1 MWNFDDIIRDEI
13 KESLR
18 LLEANDEEAFIA
30 AQSELIANARD
41 LMEKEETIL
50 YPTSYAL
57 ISAEEFEDMK
67 AGDQEI
73 GFAFFTVDTPSSP
86 KHPTTQHLKKAL
98 QKTSKPYSVSMATQQ
113 DHSRSWMWLQVSLP

>member
-57 ISAEEFEDMK
+57 ISAEEFEDMRQATK
-67 AGDQEI
+67 RL
-73 GFAFFTVDTPSSP
+73 VLLSS
-86 KHPTTQHLKKAL
+86 K
-98 QKTSKPYSVSMATQQ
+98 
-113 DHSRSWMWLQVSLP
+113 

>member
-67 AGDQEI
+67 AGDQDDWFCFLQSRQTI
-73 GFAFFTVDTPSSP
+73 ITQ
-86 KHPTTQHLKKAL
+86 HPTPITHYVQHERK
-98 QKTSKPYSVSMATQQ
+98 
-113 DHSRSWMWLQVSLP
+113 R